1 MTQFERMMAELSY
14 HSDDEIRSVMMNTRK
29 LLFEFNSTPP
39 EKAEKK
45 QELLKKILGKTGE
58 RFYIEPPF
66 RCDYGC
72 NVEIGEDFYAN
83 YNLTILDCNKVVFGK
98 NTLICNTKLNHEFL
112 LFVMS
117 N

>member
-45 QELLKKILGKTGE
+45 QGKE
-58 RFYIEPPF
+58 
-66 RCDYGC
+66 
-72 NVEIGEDFYAN
+72 
-83 YNLTILDCNKVVFGK
+83 
-98 NTLICNTKLNHEFL
+98 
-112 LFVMS
+112 
-117 N
+117 